1 MIKSDSWITKAKSY
15 KPGLSI
21 EEIKKKYSLKTVFKM
36 ASNENPLPPPPGL
49 LKVLQ
54 EKLKIINRYP
64 SYILPAIQSASKYYQ
79 IDPDHI
85 VLGNGSSE
93 LIDKLM
99 HYCEPGDSILIS
111 ENSFPLYALCA
122 QVHRLR
128 VHKAKMEKNLKV
140 SAQNMLSIIKE
151 NKGIRLI
158 FISNPNNPT
167 GSYINHSTMSA
178 LLVST
183 ANKNVFV
190 ILDEAYLEYAR
201 AEDFPDGVSLLK
213 KFPHLVL
220 LRSMSKVMG
229 IAGLRAGV
237 MLARPAVIKI
247 MKKVICPFNVNALS
261 VCAIDYC
268 LSQEDFKKYISDS
281 KKLVWEGLDYFY
293 QEFKKM
299 DLEFYPSQGNF
310 LLFRSQETGLFS
322 VLLERGLILRPIDEP
337 NLKDFLRISVGL
349 PEENKKAVSFL
360 KQVI

>member
-1 MIKSDSWITKAKSY
+1 MKSDLWMAKTKSY

-99 HYCEPGDSILIS
+99 QAYCDSHMDEVLIS
-111 ENSFPLYALCA
+111 ENSFPLYALRA

-128 VHKAKMEKNLKV
+128 THKAKMAKNLKV
-140 SAQNMLSIIKE
+140 SAQNILSIIKE
-151 NKGIRLI
+151 NKDIRLI

-167 GSYINHSTMSA
+167 GSYINHSTISA
-178 LLVST
+178 LLLST
-183 ANKNVFV
+183 ANKNVLV

-237 MLARPAVIKI
+237 MLARPAVIKV

-268 LSQEDFKKYISDS
+268 LSQEDFKKNIYRTQKNWS
-281 KKLVWEGLDYFY
+281 G
-293 QEFKKM
+293 
-299 DLEFYPSQGNF
+299 
-310 LLFRSQETGLFS
+310 
-322 VLLERGLILRPIDEP
+322 RG
-337 NLKDFLRISVGL
+337 
-349 PEENKKAVSFL
+349 
-360 KQVI
+360 